1 MLNCLLVRYSI
12 RWAAEMSTTR
22 KTRKPPEQRRAEIV
36 EAAVDL
42 AGELGLDRLT
52 GRDVTTRVGVT
63 SGLLHHYFPH
73 IDDVIA
79 EAFREV
85 VTADIARV
93 ADGLGDLPPRDALAA
108 FLDRSMA
115 AGRASVLALWM
126 SAWVAAPR
134 RPALARE
141 VDRQMAAGVDVL
153 AGVITAGVRTGEFT
167 TSDAAQSAWRI
178 LVTLDGIAIQ
188 RTVRPPTSPPATDL
202 IHVVHQVAE
211 NELGLPAGALHAA

>member
-1 MLNCLLVRYSI
+1 
-12 RWAAEMSTTR
+12 MSTTR

-52 GRDVTTRVGVT
+52 GRDVTARVGVT

-79 EAFREV
+79 EAFHQV
-85 VTADIARV
+85 IAADIARV

-115 AGRASVLALWM
+115 AGRASALALWM

-141 VDRQMAAGVDVL
+141 VDRQMTAGVDVL
-153 AGVITAGVRTGEFT
+153 AAVITAGLRTGDFAT
-167 TSDAAQSAWRI
+167 DDAARSAWRI

-202 IHVVHQVAE
+202 LQVVHHVTE
-211 NELGLPAGALHAA
+211 HELGLPAGALGAS